1 MLANELNESFDR
13 VYDKIDALE
22 AQIDYRFDL
31 LESKIDRQYEEMNLK
46 FDTIIRHLT
55 GERNKPVV

>member
-1 MLANELNESFDR
+1 MPASELNESIDR

-46 FDTIIRHLT
+46 FATIIRHLT
-55 GERNKPVV
+55 GERNNPVL

>member
-1 MLANELNESFDR
+1 MPASELNESIDR

-46 FDTIIRHLT
+46 FATIIRHLT